1 MCNEVQTVRAMSLL
15 WGVVSEPVPDLTGP
29 TALREFVVKWGRDRG
44 LLSAGERIV
53 LIRGTDPT
61 DPTHNELEVYEAP

>member
-1 MCNEVQTVRAMSLL
+1 MRGEAQTVRSMTQL
-15 WGVVSEPVPDLTGP
+15 WGVASEPMADLTGP